1 MFNRKAATCHIYI
14 SDCDL
19 WFYASIMLEIT
30 QEDIEQLFD
39 NLLEKVYLKIDS
51 SSDELEDSV
60 WEVLNTFFF
69 EYDSE
74 DV

>member
-1 MFNRKAATCHIYI
+1 
-14 SDCDL
+14 
-19 WFYASIMLEIT
+19 MLEIT

-60 WEVLNTFFF
+60 C
-69 EYDSE
+69 
-74 DV
+74 